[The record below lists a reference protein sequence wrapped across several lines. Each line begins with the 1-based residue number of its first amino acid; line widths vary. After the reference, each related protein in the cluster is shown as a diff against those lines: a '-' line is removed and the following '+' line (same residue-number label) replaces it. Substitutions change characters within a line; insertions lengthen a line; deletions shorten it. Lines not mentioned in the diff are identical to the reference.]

1 VDVFGS
7 FALLLAFI
15 CAAYA
20 LVGGIAAILT
30 RHPLLIKSARQAG
43 IATCGLI
50 FLATGSLVYLF
61 FSDSYWVSY
70 VVAHSNHDLSTF
82 YKVAALWSG
91 QEGSLLFWS
100 FLLAIYVF
108 SVLLVYRN
116 KNGEL
121 MPYVGV
127 VLAGVQIFFL
137 TLNNFVASPFKVL
150 AAPGANGA
158 MEIFTR
164 ADGNG
169 LTPLLQYPEMVIH
182 PPNLYSGYTGFTIPF
197 AFALGALLARY
208 PGEKWIHL
216 TRKWTMIAWC
226 FQTVGILLGAHWAY
240 AVLGWGGYWGWD
252 PVENASLL
260 PWLTGTA
267 FLHSVMMQEKRGMMK
282 VWNVWLVFCTFF
294 LCILGTLL
302 TRSGVVSSVHA
313 FAQSSIGNWFVGF
326 LLLAITVC
334 LVAYVKNRDYL
345 KSENQLDSMIS
356 RESSFL
362 FNNLIL
368 LVSCIAVLSG
378 TLFPVFSEWFSGS
391 RISVGAPFFNKV
403 NIPIGLLL
411 LFLTGVGPLLAWR
424 KTSAESLKRNF
435 GWPLLMGLLAGG
447 VFFSAG
453 VREFFSLFC
462 LLLCVFVTTT
472 IGMEFFRGAKVIRA
486 RTGTS
491 LVSSAVELT
500 MRNTRR
506 YGGYIVHMGMVLIF
520 VGLSGAAFNR
530 DVQKEMPPGGT
541 MDIGPYKLLLQSS
554 DSKAEPNYTAQRMIV
569 EVWRDHKPLMML
581 YPERRFFQSNEQS
594 GTMVAIYSTL
604 REDLYV
610 VYAGQSPETER
621 PVIHAFLNPLVKWI
635 WFGGVV
641 VVLGT
646 IVTLLPNRRAV
657 LVLTGATE
665 PASRSHPASQP
676 LVPSVALKESHD

>member
-7 FALLLAFI
+7 FALLLAFL

-20 LVGGIAAILT
+20 FVGGIFAIRT
-30 RHPLLIKSARQAG
+30 RHPLLVKSARQAG

-70 VVAHSNHDLSTF
+70 VVAHSNRDLATF
-82 YKVAALWSG
+82 YKIAALWSG

-100 FLLAIYVF
+100 FLLAIYVC

-150 AAPGANGA
+150 ATTGANGSLD
-158 MEIFTR
+158 IFTR

-226 FQTVGILLGAHWAY
+226 FQTMGILLGAHWAY

-282 VWNVWLVFCTFF
+282 VWNVWLVFTTFM

-313 FAQSSIGNWFVGF
+313 FAQSSIGNYFVGF
-326 LLLAITVC
+326 LLLVFAVC
-334 LVAYVKNRDYL
+334 FVAYLKNRDYL
-345 KSENQLDSMIS
+345 KSENQLDSMVS

-424 KTSAESLKRNF
+424 KTSTDSLKRNF
-435 GWPLLMGLLAGG
+435 GWPFIVALLCGA
-447 VFFSAG
+447 VFFALG
-453 VREFFSLFC
+453 VRDFFSLVC
-462 LLLCVFVTTT
+462 LILCVFVTST
-472 IGMEFFRGAKVIRA
+472 IGMEFFRGARVIRA
-486 RTGTS
+486 RSGAS
-491 LVSSAVELT
+491 FLASAVDLT

-520 VGLSGAAFNR
+520 VGLAGAAFNR
-530 DVQKEMPPGGT
+530 DVQKDMQPGST
-541 MDIGPYKLLLQSS
+541 LQIGGYKLLLQGF
-554 DSKAEPNYTAQRMIV
+554 DSKVEKNYTSERMIM
-569 EVWRDHKPLMML
+569 EVWRDNKPLMML
-581 YPERRFFQSNEQS
+581 YPERRFFQTNEQS

-610 VYAGQSPETER
+610 VYAGQNPETQA
-621 PVIHAFLNPLVKWI
+621 PVVHAYLNPLVKWI
-635 WFGGVV
+635 WLGGLV

-646 IVTLLPNRRAV
+646 LVTLMPNRRAV
-657 LVLTGATE
+657 LVLSGAAE
-665 PASRSHPASQP
+665 RGIQPASAQT
-676 LVPSVALKESHD
+676 LAPSVALREGHD